1 MSLSGYVPTFKE
13 RRPFEVSFVVYFHF
27 HESKCEQQQ
36 QQQQEEVVQQLI
48 AQFLE
53 IDDGDAHSSYTLPPA
68 LN

>member
-36 QQQQEEVVQQLI
+36 QEEVVQQLNT
-48 AQFLE
+48 QFLE
-53 IDDGDAHSSYTLPPA
+53 IDDGDAHSSYTSPPA